1 MIIIIIPRQEN
12 TSSNIN
18 KEFGML
24 LNKINKTPN
33 IEKAYKI
40 LLQRISLLSCID
52 LSTCK
57 IFVIRRNG
65 HKQMIQTDTR
75 GEINKG

>member
-1 MIIIIIPRQEN
+1 MIIIIIPHQEN

-18 KEFGML
+18 KVFGML
-24 LNKINKTPN
+24 LNKINKIPN

-52 LSTCK
+52 LNTCK

-65 HKQMIQTDTR
+65 HEQMIQTD
-75 GEINKG
+75 I